1 MTRRREFVLVR
12 ERGRTQGGR
21 LLAVGVWGESP
32 GRSPKAGIIVPKAL
46 GPATTRNLIKR
57 RLREIVRASLP
68 QIPAHHCVVTIAR
81 RGSVGADFAAL
92 AVEWNRLARRVGA
105 LARPPESPAS

>member
-32 GRSPKAGIIVPKAL
+32 GRSPKAGIIVPTKVVRTAL
-46 GPATTRNLIKR
+46 EIAASVAGMLLLTDATLAEVEEKERPA
-57 RLREIVRASLP
+57 
-68 QIPAHHCVVTIAR
+68 PAV
-81 RGSVGADFAAL
+81 
-92 AVEWNRLARRVGA
+92 
-105 LARPPESPAS
+105 PELE